1 MYNMEDFINKGEVI
15 GEGCF
20 KKVYRLGDY
29 ICAVPIDDNYWSTD
43 QILTQID
50 VWEMFSRDEE
60 KAKLLCPIIEYD
72 YNYPY
77 YIAPY
82 CKPNIEENSIYTND
96 KIYHVLDKKDVG
108 VLTSNDNPGYPLE
121 GDLVIATNQGILN
134 GKVVI
139 IDYGLTAESYFN
151 WKLDEEGI
159 SYWEIENDNTK
170 DGNKFIKIDFMVD
183 GNKASTLY
191 GEFIDDTIYVDDIKT
206 YSGFYLTDIDEVI
219 LDDVADS
226 YIVKDRR
233 TSKIIKELKEIS
245 LNIV

>member
-1 MYNMEDFINKGEVI
+1 MYSMEDFINKGEVI

-29 ICAVPIDDNYWSTD
+29 ICAVPIDDNYWSID
-43 QILTQID
+43 QILSQID
-50 VWEMFSRDEE
+50 VWEMFKCDEE
-60 KAKLLCPIIEYD
+60 KSKLLCPIIEYD
-72 YNYPY
+72 YNHPY

-82 CKPNIEENSIYTND
+82 CKPNTEENSIYSN
-96 KIYHVLDKKDVG
+96 KLYHVLDKKDVFSL
-108 VLTSNDNPGYPLE
+108 VDDNNPGYPIE
-121 GDLVIATNQGILN
+121 GDLVVASNQGILN
-134 GKVVI
+134 GEVVI

-159 SYWEIENDNTK
+159 SYCEIENDNTK
-170 DGNKFIKIDFMVD
+170 DGNNFIKIDFTVD
-183 GNKASTLY
+183 GNEAATLY

-206 YSGFYLTDIDEVI
+206 YSGFNLTDIDEVI

-233 TSKIIKELKEIS
+233 TDKRIKELKIS
-245 LNIV
+245 LNMV